1 MDRLEALKVFCTV
14 VESGAFTKAADK
26 LGISSSSVTNQVVAL
41 EGHFQVK
48 LLNRTTRSMSLT
60 DEGRRCYGHALR
72 LIADMAELEGS
83 LQDSAQTPRGTLR
96 VDMPGILAR
105 LYVAPALPR
114 FLNQYPEIS
123 LKMTAGDRNID
134 MVEEGV
140 DVLIRIGKL
149 PDSGLVAKTVARTE
163 YVTCA
168 SPEFIRRH
176 GVPATPDDLSDFA
189 CLNFLYPKSRQVRP
203 WMFQRDGDSF
213 SRTLAGRVSMDHVDS
228 LIEAGVAGAGIIQH
242 LSVSLRGPLNSG
254 ALVPVLPSWQTQ
266 GPDVSVI
273 YQQKHQRAAKVKA
286 FVEFVEGLFVSRID
300 VLE

>member
-1 MDRLEALKVFCTV
+1 MDRLDALKVFCTV
-14 VESGAFTKAADK
+14 VESGSFTKAADK
-26 LGISSSSVTNQVVAL
+26 LGISTSSVTNQVLSL
-41 EGHFQVK
+41 EGHFKVK

-60 DEGRRCYGHALR
+60 DEGRRCYEQALQ
-72 LIADMAELEGS
+72 LIGDMAELEGG
-83 LQDSAQTPRGTLR
+83 LQDSAQMPSGTLR

-114 FLNQYPEIS
+114 FLAAYPGIS
-123 LKMTAGDRNID
+123 LKMTASDRIID

-149 PDSGLVAKTVARTE
+149 QNSGLIAKTVGKTE

-168 SPEFIRRH
+168 SPEFLRLH
-176 GVPATPDDLSDFA
+176 GTPATPDDLSNFA

-203 WMFQRDGDSF
+203 WVFQRDGDAF
-213 SRTLAGRVSMDHVDS
+213 TRTSVGRLSMDHVDS
-228 LIEAGVAGAGIIQH
+228 LIEAGVEGAGIIQH

-254 ALVPVLPSWQTQ
+254 ALVPVLQSWQAP

-273 YQQKHQRAAKVKA
+273 FQQKHHRAAKVKA
-286 FVEFVEGLFVSRID
+286 FVEFVERLFS
-300 VLE
+300 